1 MAIAIAIYNSNRNSN
16 GNRNNNSNTLSN
28 SNSNSNKLIIVLAI
42 EDEWKISYDELIRL
56 WTVGALL
63 IGLGAIPAG
72 WLSDK
77 WSRSGMMLIM
87 FIGLGFSS
95 IICGFSEN
103 KTILF
108 IGLTLLG
115 LSCSIYH
122 PVAISWVVNL
132 SNKTG
137 RALGING
144 IFGGI
149 GIGFGTLFAGYLI
162 GKPHSS
168 YQD

>member
-1 MAIAIAIYNSNRNSN
+1 MHMFAAFYF
-16 GNRNNNSNTLSN
+16 
-28 SNSNSNKLIIVLAI
+28 IIVLAI

-162 GKPHSS
+162 DKFNWQTAFILPGLISIVIGLLLFIAICHA
-168 YQD
+168 